1 MFENVTFES
10 ILQRILDRVPNEIDK
25 REGSMIWNALAPAA
39 VELQE
44 MYIGL
49 DSMLTESFADTAS
62 RQYLLKRAA
71 EYGVYPDKESKAI
84 LRGEFNIDI
93 PIGSRFSLDHLNY
106 IAIEKI
112 SDGVFKMQCETAG
125 AEANQYFGTLI
136 PIEYI
141 DGLTSAQLTELLIP
155 GEDEEGTESF
165 RQVFLSQIKRPAT
178 SGNAHHYRQ
187 WALEVNGVGD
197 VKVFPLW
204 SGPGT
209 VKVLIVNSQKRSAS
223 GALITS
229 VSNYIESLKPIGAT
243 LTVVSAQEKRISVSA
258 KINIANGYAIQMIQD
273 SFLAALEDYF
283 REITFKESYI
293 SIAKIGNI
301 LLNTPGVGDYSNLQL
316 NGGVANVLLNDEEI
330 PVVSTVSLEV

>member
-10 ILQRILDRVPNEIDK
+10 ILQRMLDRVPNEIDK

-258 KINIANGYAIQMIQD
+258 KINIVNGYAIQMIQD
-273 SFLAALEDYF
+273 SFLVALEDYF
-283 REITFKESYI
+283 KEITFKESYI

-301 LLNTPGVGDYSNLQL
+301 LLNIAGVGDYSNLQL

-330 PVVSTVSLEV
+330 PVVSTVSLVV